1 MTSPSPR
8 HTRLIGVLGT
18 VAVLSYAVFAAVQI
32 QVLNPLATVPGAEL
46 RQIHAAVGRT
56 SDTMGWGLMFALLLP
71 GPVTAASTALA
82 GARGRLSRTALAM
95 IMLGLLTGGS
105 PIYLLA
111 SLPAGMTLADTFGVG
126 GADHAPWA
134 LILHALS
141 LLAVLA
147 LAALVIIWG
156 VQAATASAAHSSAAH
171 APDDHQGGERPA
183 AHSSAA
189 HAPATHTPAAHAPAA
204 HAPATHTPATH
215 TTAAHTPAA
224 AFAAPG
230 STAAIRSSTSGV
242 CAVETNQASKADGGR

>member
-1 MTSPSPR
+1 MSSSSPQHAR
-8 HTRLIGVLGT
+8 LRTRLLGALGT
-18 VAVLSYAVFAAVQI
+18 LSVLSYAVFAAVQI
-32 QVLNPLATVPGAEL
+32 QVLNPLDTVPGAEL
-46 RQIHAAVGRT
+46 REIHAAVGRT
-56 SDTMGWGLMFALLLP
+56 ADTMGWGLMIALLLP
-71 GPVTAASTALA
+71 GPVVAAAAGLA

-111 SLPAGMTLADTFGVG
+111 SFPAGMTLADTFGVG

-134 LILHALS
+134 LILHTVS

-147 LAALVIIWG
+147 LAALVILQA
-156 VQAATASAAHSSAAH
+156 VQTGTASAAHRSAFH
-171 APDDHQGGERPA
+171 AR
-183 AHSSAA
+183 
-189 HAPATHTPAAHAPAA
+189 
-204 HAPATHTPATH
+204 
-215 TTAAHTPAA
+215 AA

>member
-1 MTSPSPR
+1 MGWRFVGATVPGMTSPSPR

-71 GPVTAASTALA
+71 GPVIAASTALA
-82 GARGRLSRTALAM
+82 GARGRLSRTAVAM

-111 SLPAGMTLADTFGVG
+111 SFPAGMTLADTFGVG

-171 APDDHQGGERPA
+171 AP
-183 AHSSAA
+183 
-189 HAPATHTPAAHAPAA
+189 ATHTPAAHAPAA
-204 HAPATHTPATH
+204 HAPATH